1 MQLAAFLTRHP
12 HLRPFAS
19 SPTSALVEL
28 EVDTYYIVSR
38 FQNVTELHM
47 R

>member
-1 MQLAAFLTRHP
+1 MAFLRRHP

-19 SPTSALVEL
+19 APTSALIDL
-28 EVDTYYIVSR
+28 AVDTYYIVSR